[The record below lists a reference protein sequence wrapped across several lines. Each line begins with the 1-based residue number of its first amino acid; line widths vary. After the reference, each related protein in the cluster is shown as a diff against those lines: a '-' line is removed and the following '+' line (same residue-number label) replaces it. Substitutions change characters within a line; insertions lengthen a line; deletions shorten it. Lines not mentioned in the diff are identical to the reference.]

1 VFLDLV
7 EAGNGGLVSRKLSS
21 LPPVMVL
28 VVAATKKSSV
38 PLSKVPVLQAI
49 SRLC

>member
-1 VFLDLV
+1 MFLEMV
-7 EAGNGGLVSRKLSS
+7 EAGDGGLVSKLSS

-28 VVAATKKSSV
+28 VVAAKKSSV

>member
-1 VFLDLV
+1 MFLDLV
-7 EAGNGGLVSRKLSS
+7 EAGNGGLVSKLSS